1 MWIFGCSAVCRLVKC
16 FFIAEQHIWLW
27 TQQVKVYTSALQVT
41 QEIKY
46 AKNIYDENIQT
57 LQEVEEVEDEDW

>member
-1 MWIFGCSAVCRLVKC
+1 M
-16 FFIAEQHIWLW
+16 
-27 TQQVKVYTSALQVT
+27 YTSALQVT